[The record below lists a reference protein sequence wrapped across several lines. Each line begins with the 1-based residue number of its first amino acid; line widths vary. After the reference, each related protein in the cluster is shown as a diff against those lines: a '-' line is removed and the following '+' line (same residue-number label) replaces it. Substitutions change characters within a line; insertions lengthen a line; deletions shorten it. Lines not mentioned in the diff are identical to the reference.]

1 MTLIQRKRAEALAGK
16 AARQAAGPAGAP
28 TGVAATEYALLKAS
42 LGVDLRRLSEIQSI
56 EAKVALK
63 RDLLPT
69 YMPWVQGVLEADAGA
84 EDEILAWVL
93 VWLIDCEAWTFAFP
107 LIRYVLKHGLNL
119 PDRIRRTAPTYV
131 SEEIAESALKRLG
144 QEPPMAADDT
154 AIMVRRLDDIADLV
168 AGEDI
173 FDEVRAKL
181 EKAQG
186 LAAVALAAVTQPD
199 ADGPAGALAAVQDR
213 ALAHLDRALA
223 LNPKAGVKQ
232 VRDRL
237 KKARAGADPAA
248 PET

>member
-1 MTLIQRKRAEALAGK
+1 MAGSLFRRQRAAALAKAAGQAALAG
-16 AARQAAGPAGAP
+16 APAGA
-28 TGVAATEYALLKAS
+28 AATEYALLKAS

-69 YMPWVQGVLEADAGA
+69 YMAWVQGVLEADAGA

-119 PDRIRRTAPTYV
+119 PDRIRRTAPTYI

-144 QEPPMAADDT
+144 QEPPMAADDI

-186 LAAVALAAVTQPD
+186 LAAVALAAVTGAG

-213 ALAHLDRALA
+213 AIAHLDRALA

-237 KKARAGADPAA
+237 KKVRTPTPEDPAS
-248 PET
+248 